1 MYIQIRNYR
10 RDHYYGPHIMGLG
23 YGVLLHRG
31 SEMAL
36 YFIVINVRVKNES
49 GFHRL
54 LASWLVHPQQLLQ
67 VTIIV
72 TIIMIDI
79 MNHDQ
84 ESGGFVQGDV

>member
-1 MYIQIRNYR
+1 
-10 RDHYYGPHIMGLG
+10 
-23 YGVLLHRG
+23 
-31 SEMAL
+31 MAL
-36 YFIVINVRVKNES
+36 YFIVINVRVKNEC

-54 LASWLVHPQQLLQ
+54 FASWLVHPQQLLQ